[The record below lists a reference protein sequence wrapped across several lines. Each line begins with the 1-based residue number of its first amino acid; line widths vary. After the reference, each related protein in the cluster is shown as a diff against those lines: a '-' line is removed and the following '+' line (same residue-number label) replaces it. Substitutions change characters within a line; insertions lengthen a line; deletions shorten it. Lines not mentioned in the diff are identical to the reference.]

1 MIQCWQ
7 QILPW
12 FLIDRCWF
20 VDLEYKGLSNGPADM
35 NGSFVH
41 NKKGTGLL
49 RDKIEFVCSGG
60 IQDEIYVCVR
70 YSWLCLLLQKD
81 AGGV

>member
-1 MIQCWQ
+1 MVR
-7 QILPW
+7 QIW
-12 FLIDRCWF
+12 
-20 VDLEYKGLSNGPADM
+20 
-35 NGSFVH
+35 
-41 NKKGTGLL
+41 KKVLFIIKEGTGLL